1 MRAFIQLYRANW
13 SEFLGDR
20 RALFLT
26 VAFPVILILL
36 FGVLFSNPDKVNANI
51 GLVVDGDAASIS
63 EQLAVALEA
72 LPKGSGAGDALPGLK
87 FRRGGKAEMLD
98 QLRRG
103 RIDAI
108 ITIPAFAPAD
118 LAKGGRLQLSLT
130 ADLSRGT
137 MVGFLKGA
145 VDGLLRVFEAKLNGG
160 EPIVSLKLQ
169 SVQAREL
176 RSIDFLLPGILAL
189 SILQIGLFATPQGLI
204 AMRVSGVL
212 KRLGATPLPRSTLL
226 LAYISMRLTVALVQ
240 TAILVA
246 IGRAVFGV
254 AMLGSWWQF
263 SGWVMLGTLAF
274 ISLGFFTAAVAR
286 SEESGTAIANL
297 MNLPMILLGGI
308 FFQIDDLPPVLMN
321 LINLLPL
328 PYLADAFRQTMVDAP
343 PAHSLV
349 ACALMLGAWTI
360 GAALLA
366 VRFFQWEQR

>member
-1 MRAFIQLYRANW
+1 MRAFLQLYRANW

-36 FGVLFSNPDKVNANI
+36 FGVLFSNPDKVNANV

-63 EQLAVALEA
+63 EQLAVAFEA
-72 LPKGSGAGDALPGLK
+72 LPKGTGQSDALPGLK
-87 FRRGGKAEMLD
+87 FRRGAKAEMLD

-103 RIDAI
+103 QIDAI
-108 ITIPAFAPAD
+108 ITIPAFTPAD
-118 LAKGGRLQLSLT
+118 LSGGGKLQLSLT

-137 MVGFLKGA
+137 MLGFLKGV
-145 VDGLLRVFEAKLNGG
+145 VDGLLRVFEARLNGG
-160 EPIVSLKLQ
+160 NPIVSLKLQ

-263 SGWVMLGTLAF
+263 SGWVLLGTLAF

-308 FFQIDDLPPVLMN
+308 FFQIDDLPPFLMK

-343 PAHSLV
+343 PAHSLL
-349 ACALMLGAWTI
+349 ACALMLGAWTV